1 LAGVTTRVTEL
12 WDRPRYRRSF
22 ILLAVVVLAAG
33 LWVNRR
39 QAPASQVY
47 PATAANPF
55 HQTDLTARYG
65 PRIKLPDEVRTD
77 AKRFVQTAILRS
89 NPAAAW
95 EMVAPGVRAG
105 LTRAQWAGGAIPVP
119 QFPRADFGGAGYN
132 VVRSRAR
139 DVLMDVAVLSKRP
152 SVVQSM
158 ETLLEFRPAAG
169 GGWLITYAAV
179 KGQSPPLPAAQ

>member
-1 LAGVTTRVTEL
+1 MTTRVTEL

-77 AKRFVQTAILRS
+77 
-89 NPAAAW
+89 
-95 EMVAPGVRAG
+95 
-105 LTRAQWAGGAIPVP
+105 
-119 QFPRADFGGAGYN
+119 PRVIKAYLGE
-132 VVRSRAR
+132 
-139 DVLMDVAVLSKRP
+139 P
-152 SVVQSM
+152 
-158 ETLLEFRPAAG
+158 
-169 GGWLITYAAV
+169 V
-179 KGQSPPLPAAQ
+179 KG